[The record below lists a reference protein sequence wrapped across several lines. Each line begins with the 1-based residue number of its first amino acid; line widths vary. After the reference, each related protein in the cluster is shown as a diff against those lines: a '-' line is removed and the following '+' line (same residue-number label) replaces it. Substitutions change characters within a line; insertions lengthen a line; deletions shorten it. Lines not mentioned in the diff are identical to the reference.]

1 MEQDISNW
9 KNLWEEKKT
18 SPLDVKTLIHQ
29 LTRVE
34 KRNKK
39 ERIILAI
46 SFPITVLIL
55 LLFLPISESYYYL
68 TAILCIGL
76 GMLLILWQLYKSK
89 LKPNTQEGDLNN
101 QNYIAATI
109 KSLKEKMMITSK
121 YMWMYT
127 FLLLLGLNTGYI
139 EVLQHLSIPLRILIH
154 VLLTL
159 GILVFMYVGI
169 KKRMLKNKKEIKPL
183 IDELEDLH
191 QDSNIG

>member
-9 KNLWEEKKT
+9 KNLWEEKKS
-18 SPLDVKTLIHQ
+18 SPLDVKTLINQ

-34 KRNKK
+34 KKNNK

-46 SFPITVLIL
+46 SFPGTVLIL
-55 LLFLPISESYYYL
+55 LLFLPISKSYYYL

-89 LKPNTQEGDLNN
+89 LKPSTQEGDLNN

-109 KSLKEKMMITSK
+109 KNLKRKMMITSK
-121 YMWMYT
+121 YMWIYT

-139 EVLQHLSIPLRILIH
+139 EVLQQLSIPLRILIH

-169 KKRMLKNKKEIKPL
+169 KKRMLKNKKEIQPL

-191 QDSNIG
+191 PDSNIG

>member
-9 KNLWEEKKT
+9 KNLWEEKKS
-18 SPLDVKTLIHQ
+18 SPLDVRTLINR
-29 LTRVE
+29 LTSVE
-34 KRNKK
+34 KKNKK
-39 ERIILAI
+39 ERIFLGI

-55 LLFLPISESYYYL
+55 LLFLPISQSYYYL
-68 TAILCIGL
+68 TAIICIGL

-89 LKPNTQEGDLNN
+89 LKPNTHEGDLSN

-109 KSLKEKMMITSK
+109 KSLKKKKLITSK

-139 EVLQHLSIPLRILIH
+139 ELLQQLTIPMRILIH

-159 GILVFMYVGI
+159 SILIFMYVGI
-169 KKRMLKNKKEIKPL
+169 KKRMLKNKKEIEPL
-183 IDELEDLH
+183 IDELEELTL
-191 QDSNIG
+191 